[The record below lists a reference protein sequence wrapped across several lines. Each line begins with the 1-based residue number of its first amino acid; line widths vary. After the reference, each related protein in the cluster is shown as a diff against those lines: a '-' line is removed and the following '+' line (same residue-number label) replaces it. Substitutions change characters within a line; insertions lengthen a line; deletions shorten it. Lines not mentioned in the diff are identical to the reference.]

1 MGPLRRAP
9 LAIDLFSS
17 NVSDEGLCRKRHKL
31 IRYFSRVPLPD
42 YFGVHRKA
50 EHLSLI
56 SIAGLSPGSS
66 AAMEWQGLGFEDS
79 QAGLWPWDFFRQ
91 GISTLSIV
99 ENNLFDV
106 DIEPDIVRV
115 ACFTPIFL

>member
-1 MGPLRRAP
+1 
-9 LAIDLFSS
+9 
-17 NVSDEGLCRKRHKL
+17 
-31 IRYFSRVPLPD
+31 
-42 YFGVHRKA
+42 
-50 EHLSLI
+50 
-56 SIAGLSPGSS
+56 
-66 AAMEWQGLGFEDS
+66 MEWQGLGFEDS